1 MSHYIF
7 KGRLCGY
14 ICAECPEPL
23 ANLEVRLYRVE
34 KRDDVAAL
42 AVANPKETFALLD
55 DEQVKGKESRLLA
68 KAETDAEGN
77 FTFELGKNYAG
88 EAFEVDVYCG
98 SVPRQKIGKNPPK
111 PRQFT
116 ITTLQP
122 RYRETENGFIAV
134 WNYCLPYRFW
144 CAVLA
149 WFDVWTICG
158 RVLDCKTQAPI
169 AGLKVMAFD
178 VDWLADDALGLAAT
192 TDAAGKFIITYSSVD
207 FRQGTW
213 IDVELIGGPDL
224 YFKIETPTGTAML
237 TEPSS
242 RGRAPDRENSGPC
255 FCVDLCIEKSEPTV
269 VDPIPL
275 FTHVGRYRVDPTYLD
290 FTTDGLTTA
299 GNLAFTGPIPLIG
312 LLPNGNA
319 ADALEYRFRV
329 AEYDAVGAVL
339 GPVSDVDQ
347 TMIEATVIG
356 QLEYFDWN
364 PLLMVF
370 VLKVANYWVNNASAP
385 LTTIHRNGLP
395 DITLRLNQQVD
406 PGGWIKVPR
415 QKNLAANEE
424 GLFVGGFVSM
434 ASLKTT
440 ELTNE
445 FFDIAVPAPAHA
457 AGESV
462 PVGKRSRMHRFKLIF
477 EARKVVGRAS
487 VSFNERE
494 KIVMSNTHYKQHHHP
509 SWAGFV
515 DTKPAVVLVDVA
527 ELAIP
532 GAGCNKVSN
541 HVHALFTAYHPF
553 LGSVNVY
560 FEGPTLTPLPSGI
573 SPAIVAGEAVSLA
586 GGHDFNF
593 TAQPSC
599 AYILW
604 LSVSLNLTHGE
615 GPIPSHLQD
624 HVAFCKG

>member
-1 MSHYIF
+1 MSRYIF
-7 KGRLCGY
+7 KGHLCGY

-23 ANLEVRLYRVE
+23 ANLQVRLYRVD
-34 KRDDVAAL
+34 KQPNVAAL
-42 AVANPKETFALLD
+42 AVANPKETFAILD
-55 DEQVKGKESRLLA
+55 DNQVQEKASRLLA
-68 KAETDAEGN
+68 KTETDAEGN
-77 FTFELGKNYAG
+77 FAFELSKNYAG

-98 SVPRQKIGKNPPK
+98 SVPRQKIEKTPPR

-122 RYRETENGFIAV
+122 RYRQIENGFVAV
-134 WNYCLPYRFW
+134 WDYCLPYRFW

-149 WFDVWTICG
+149 LFDVWTICG
-158 RVLDCKTQAPI
+158 RVLDCKAQTPI
-169 AGLKVMAFD
+169 AGVKVMAFD

-192 TDAAGKFIITYSSVD
+192 TDAAGKFILTYSSVD

-224 YFKIETPTGTAML
+224 YFKIETLTGTALL

-242 RGRAPDRENSGPC
+242 RGRAPDRENAGPC
-255 FCVDLCIEKSEPTV
+255 FCVDLCIEKSEPPV

-275 FTHVGRYRVDPTYLD
+275 FTHVGQYRVDPIYLD
-290 FTTDGLTTA
+290 FTTDGLTTV

-319 ADALEYRFRV
+319 PDAHEYRFRV
-329 AEYDAVGAVL
+329 AEYDAAGTVL

-347 TMIEATVIG
+347 TMIPATVIG
-356 QLEYFDWN
+356 QLEYLDWN
-364 PLLMVF
+364 PLLMAY
-370 VLKVANYWVNNASAP
+370 VLRSANYWVNNAGAP

-395 DITLRLNQQVD
+395 DITLQLNQPVK
-406 PGGWIKVPR
+406 PGGWIEVPR
-415 QKNLAANEE
+415 QNNLVANGE

-434 ASLKTT
+434 ANLDTT
-440 ELTNE
+440 TLTNE
-445 FFDIAVPAPAHA
+445 FFDLTVPAPEHA

-462 PVGKRSRMHRFKLIF
+462 PVGKRSRMHRFKLIY
-477 EARKVVGRAS
+477 EARKVVGMAI
-487 VSFNERE
+487 VSSNERE
-494 KIVMSNTHYKQHHHP
+494 KIVMSNTHYTQHHHP

-515 DTKPAVVLVDVA
+515 DTRPAVVMVDVA
-527 ELAIP
+527 ELATP
-532 GAGCNKVSN
+532 GAGCSKVST

-553 LGSVNVY
+553 LGSVSVY
-560 FEGPTLTPLPSGI
+560 IEGPTPPPLPAGI

-586 GGHDFNF
+586 GGHDFNI
-593 TAQPSC
+593 TAQPNC

-604 LSVSLNLTHGE
+604 LKASLNLTHGY
-615 GPIPSHLQD
+615 GQISSPSED
-624 HVAFCKG
+624 HIAFCKG